1 MLELVNELEL
11 AKEDISRER
20 DIYIQQIDDLRKE
33 LQARQDEIGKMQRHE
48 EALKLS
54 LSSQNKNTQ
63 NLPPKGSKCRNCEA
77 YIKNQQVLQQQ
88 VVDL

>member
-1 MLELVNELEL
+1 
-11 AKEDISRER
+11 
-20 DIYIQQIDDLRKE
+20 
-33 LQARQDEIGKMQRHE
+33 MQRQE

-54 LSSQNKNTQ
+54 LSPQNKNTQ

-88 VVDL
+88 VADREQTILSLQGDLQCLREFI